1 MQRWLL
7 AALLGLTACAHSRTA
22 APPAVPPTDHL
33 IVAPADN
40 AHIDPAGITH
50 VMRGLYF
57 LENGHAG
64 AAIPHFRLALI
75 YDRDSGYLHQKLAE
89 AWVTEGRLDRAREV
103 LEHGLARAPA
113 DPYLTTMAG
122 ELARRNKRY
131 ADAVR
136 LFEYG
141 TANEHTVRAAG
152 SGLADALAW
161 QNKTAEAE
169 GKVIDLMNA
178 NPGRDDLATEL
189 GGVLEDHG
197 RLGTALSTYQRAR
210 EQKPGSRE
218 AAFGETRVLELMGK
232 PAEAAASLAK
242 LFAYEPDEV
251 GLYVQ
256 VARLYRRAG
265 SPSAAAYRV
274 EALRLAGNDVMARGV
289 VANGDLADGDLS
301 AGIALVEDMKKR
313 AASEGIGPTPEQ
325 LTAFVGQAYL
335 ENGEPKRC
343 LEELDKVGMRAELVR
358 THAACLAA
366 TGRIDDALAE
376 LNAALVLGASPRDMA
391 FDAARALTAE
401 PDEAIA
407 RRKLTAFLKHPRI
420 GANETNLASAT
431 LLQHF
436 GHEPEALMLIGT
448 VYATDKAST
457 DLRMR
462 YSDALSRNDRFDEA
476 LAILRAMVEE
486 QPEDPT
492 RLNALGFTLADA
504 GRDLDEAEVHLR
516 HAYRLASDESFII
529 DSFGWLAFRKK
540 NYELA
545 ERLLQRAV
553 AGSPNDPEILLH
565 LGETYRARGKR
576 EEAHDLFVKA
586 LGAHP
591 AKPMKARLE
600 QLVQAT
606 RVSS

>member
-1 MQRWLL
+1 MQRTLLL
-7 AALLGLTACAHSRTA
+7 AFVGLAACAHPQA
-22 APPAVPPTDHL
+22 VAPPSLPPTDHL
-33 IVAPADN
+33 IVAPAVN
-40 AHIDPAGITH
+40 NVDPAGITH

-64 AAIPHFRLALI
+64 AAIPHFRLALL

-89 AWVTEGRLDRAREV
+89 AWVSEGRLDRAREV
-103 LEHGLARAPA
+103 LEHGLARQPI
-113 DPYLTTMAG
+113 DPFLTTMAG

-131 ADAVR
+131 AEAVS
-136 LFEYG
+136 LFGHG
-141 TANEHTVRAAG
+141 TADEHTVRAAG
-152 SGLADALAW
+152 SGLVDALAW
-161 QNKTAEAE
+161 QQKTAEAE

-178 NPGRDDLATEL
+178 NPGRDDLATDL
-189 GGVLEDHG
+189 ANVLEDHG

-210 EQKPGSRE
+210 QQKPGSRE

-232 PAEAAASLAK
+232 PAEAAASLAQ

-251 GLYVQ
+251 VLYVQ
-256 VARLYRRAG
+256 VARLYKRAG
-265 SPSAAAYRV
+265 SASAGAYRV
-274 EALRLAGNDVMARGV
+274 EALRLAGNDIMARGV
-289 VANGDLADGDLS
+289 VANGDLADGDLG
-301 AGIALVEDMKKR
+301 AGLALVEDMKKR
-313 AASEGIGPTPEQ
+313 AASEGLGPTPEQ

-335 ENGEPKRC
+335 EHGEPKRC
-343 LEELDKVGMRAELVR
+343 LEELDKVGLRAELVR
-358 THAACLAA
+358 THSACLAA
-366 TGRIDDALAE
+366 AGRIDDALTE
-376 LNAALVLGASPRDMA
+376 LNAALVLGAPSRDMA
-391 FDAARALTAE
+391 LDAARAVMAE
-401 PDEAIA
+401 HDEAVA
-407 RRKLTAFLKHPRI
+407 KRKLAAFLKHPRV
-420 GANETNLASAT
+420 GANETNLANAA
-431 LLQHF
+431 LLQHY
-436 GHEPEALMLIGT
+436 GQEAEALTLIRS
-448 VYATDKAST
+448 VYNTDKSST

-462 YSDALSRNDRFDEA
+462 YSDALSRNNRFDEA
-476 LAILRAMVEE
+476 LTILRAMVEE

-545 ERLLQRAV
+545 ERLLKGAV

-576 EEAHDLFVKA
+576 EEAHALFVKA

-591 AKPMKARLE
+591 AKPMKAQLE